1 MGLPRAQQERLKEIM
16 GDPVKWAQ
24 TFLITYDKAKK
35 QDTPWTARW
44 YQVQMLRD
52 KSLRKVYRCGRRT
65 GKSEVMVI
73 EALFNACTKKNYRVL
88 LVTPYENQ
96 IRLLFL
102 RLNELRNSSPLLNSM
117 VTSATKNP
125 FKMEFS
131 NGSLIMG
138 FTTGASSGNSG
149 ASIRGQAAD

>member
-1 MGLPRAQQERLKEIM
+1 MGLPKAQQLKLKSIM
-16 GDPVKWAQ
+16 SDPVKWAQ
-24 TFLITYDKAKK
+24 TFLITYDKVLKK
-35 QDTPWTARW
+35 DTPWTARW

-73 EALFNACTKKNYRVL
+73 EALFNACSRKNYRVL
-88 LVTPYENQ
+88 LITPYENQ
-96 IRLLFL
+96 IRLLFQ
-102 RLNELRNSSPLLNSM
+102 RLKELKDSSPLLDSM
-117 VTSATKNP
+117 ITSTTKNP
-125 FKMEFS
+125 YKFEFS

-149 ASIRGQAAD
+149 ASIK

>member
-1 MGLPRAQQERLKEIM
+1 MALPRSQQEKLKAIM

-24 TFLITYDKAKK
+24 TFLITYDKTKK
-35 QDTPWTARW
+35 CDTPWTARW

-52 KSLRKVYRCGRRT
+52 GSRRKVYRCGRRT

-73 EALFNACTKKNYRVL
+73 EALFNACTKKNYRIL

-102 RLNELRNSSPLLNSM
+102 RLNELKNSSPLLNSM
-117 VTSATKNP
+117 VTSTTKNP

-131 NGSLIMG
+131 NASLIMG

-149 ASIRGQAAD
+149 ASIK